1 MKASIDVLAKAE
13 GRKIAVLG
21 DMGELGQDT
30 KALHYSVGEHFKG
43 KGIEEL
49 FCAGPL
55 SAEIARAVET
65 CSKETKVHHF
75 ATREELEQELV
86 PYVKAGDTILVK
98 ASHFMG
104 FPAVVAALQK

>member
-1 MKASIDVLAKAE
+1 M
-13 GRKIAVLG
+13 
-21 DMGELGQDT
+21 
-30 KALHYSVGEHFKG
+30 
-43 KGIEEL
+43 
-49 FCAGPL
+49 
-55 SAEIARAVET
+55 ET

-104 FPAVVAALQK
+104 FPEVVAALQK